1 MTVLEVIKRKK
12 TVSFLELCDLA
23 DQSPKKT
30 EEELSALREQG
41 YNIQLNPDKDIILA
55 DRLPIQSPI
64 QIDTQEY
71 FGNDWIRFGVIA
83 DTHLCSKY
91 ARLDVLNALYDVY
104 AREGIR
110 DVYLA
115 GNWID
120 GEAKFNKYDLFC
132 IGIENQIQYFL
143 KNFPKRDGVTTHVL
157 SGDDHE
163 GWYVQREGVN
173 IGKVLHDRANEAGRT
188 DIADIGYMER
198 DLCFKKKKG
207 KSVVRIIHGG
217 GGSAYAV
224 SYQPQKY
231 VEALQ
236 GGEKPSLIVAGHW
249 HKYDWCYPRE
259 VNFLSCGCVQDQTP
273 FMRKKRIQAMVGGC
287 IVELRQ
293 DNKGIFVR
301 TRVEWMPFY
310 DRKFYEYKW

>member
-1 MTVLEVIKRKK
+1 MDVIEIIKK
-12 TVSFLELCDLA
+12 QKNISFLDLCNQL
-23 DQSPKKT
+23 DQSPQKT
-30 EEELSALREQG
+30 LEELEKLKEKG
-41 YNIQLNPDKDIILA
+41 YNVAFNPDKEIIIA
-55 DRLPIQSPI
+55 DTIPVQPAVE
-64 QIDTQEY
+64 IDTAEY

-91 ARLDVLNALYDVY
+91 ARLDVLEALYDVFQ
-104 AREGIR
+104 REGIR

-120 GEAKFNKYDLFC
+120 GEAKFNKFDVVC
-132 IGIENQIQYFL
+132 IGVENQISYFL
-143 KNFPKRDGVTTHVL
+143 NNFPKRQGIITNIL

-163 GWYVQREGVN
+163 GWYVQREGIN
-173 IGKVLHDRANEAGRT
+173 IGKVLQDRAKDAGRT
-188 DIADIGYMER
+188 DIIDIGYMER
-198 DLCFKKKKG
+198 DFCFKRGDG
-207 KSVVRIIHGG
+207 KSTIRIIHPG

-236 GGEKPSLIVAGHW
+236 GGEKPSMVIAGHW

-273 FMRKKRIQAMVGGC
+273 FMRKKRLQAMVGGC
-287 IVELRQ
+287 IVEIKQ
-293 DNKGIFVR
+293 DSHGIFVR
-301 TRVEWMPFY
+301 NRVEWMPFY
-310 DRKFYEYKW
+310 DKKFYQYRF